1 MSKLSG
7 LRQSCGE
14 KKEKSKRRS
23 VTSKGNR
30 RVQLCIFK
38 PVNQGLTEEC
48 GSDSF
53 ATKLSAFSYWLE
65 HEYYNE
71 RKEFYKMMSTKTINN
86 PKIQESPIIRT
97 EYNGVQVTITFDE
110 NAEGEGKN
118 VKQIIM
124 DMLTRAYERR
134 ITG

>member
-1 MSKLSG
+1 MRKISG
-7 LRQSCGE
+7 LRQSCGD
-14 KKEKSKRRS
+14 KKKSRRRFIA
-23 VTSKGNR
+23 SKENR
-30 RVQLCIFK
+30 RGQLCIFK

-48 GSDSF
+48 SSDSF

-65 HEYYNE
+65 KTYIII
-71 RKEFYKMMSTKTINN
+71 RKEFYKMTRAETINN

-97 EYNGVQVTITFDE
+97 EYDGVQVTIEFDE
-110 NAEGEGKN
+110 TAEVEGKN

>member
-1 MSKLSG
+1 MLG
-7 LRQSCGE
+7 
-14 KKEKSKRRS
+14 KEKSRRRFI
-23 VTSKGNR
+23 TSKENR

-48 GSDSF
+48 SSDSF

-65 HEYYNE
+65 NIYDK
-71 RKEFYKMMSTKTINN
+71 RKEFYKMMRADTINN
-86 PKIQESPIIRT
+86 PQIHESPIIRT
-97 EYNGVQVTITFDE
+97 EYNGVQVTIVFDE
-110 NAEGEGKN
+110 TAEGEGKN

-124 DMLTRAYERR
+124 DMLTRAYEHR

>member
-1 MSKLSG
+1 MRG
-7 LRQSCGE
+7 T

-38 PVNQGLTEEC
+38 LVNQGLTEEC
-48 GSDSF
+48 SSDSF

-65 HEYYNE
+65 KTYINK
-71 RKEFYKMMSTKTINN
+71 RKEFYKMTRVEAINN
-86 PKIQESPIIRT
+86 PQTNESPVIRT
-97 EYNGVQVTITFDE
+97 EYNGVQITITFDE
-110 NAEGEGKN
+110 TAEGEGKN

>member
-1 MSKLSG
+1 MRKHSG
-7 LRQSCGE
+7 LRQSCGD

-48 GSDSF
+48 SSDSF

-65 HEYYNE
+65 NIYNNK
-71 RKEFYKMMSTKTINN
+71 RKEFYKMTRAETINN

-97 EYNGVQVTITFDE
+97 EYDGVQVTIEFDE
-110 NAEGEGKN
+110 TAEGEGKN

>member
-1 MSKLSG
+1 MRGK
-7 LRQSCGE
+7 R
-14 KKEKSKRRS
+14 KKKSKRRS
-23 VTSKGNR
+23 VTSKENR
-30 RVQLCIFK
+30 RVQLCVFK
-38 PVNQGLTEEC
+38 PVNQGLIEEC
-48 GSDSF
+48 SSDSF

-65 HEYYNE
+65 NIYNNK
-71 RKEFYKMMSTKTINN
+71 RKEFYKMMRAETINN

-97 EYNGVQVTITFDE
+97 EYDGVQVTIEFDE
-110 NAEGEGKN
+110 TANREGKN

>member
-1 MSKLSG
+1 M
-7 LRQSCGE
+7 
-14 KKEKSKRRS
+14 
-23 VTSKGNR
+23 TSKGNR

-38 PVNQGLTEEC
+38 LVNQGLTEEC
-48 GSDSF
+48 SSDSF

-65 HEYYNE
+65 KTYINK
-71 RKEFYKMMSTKTINN
+71 RKEFYKMTRADTINN
-86 PKIQESPIIRT
+86 PQIHESPVIRT
-97 EYNGVQVTITFDE
+97 EYNGVQVTIVFDE
-110 NAEGEGKN
+110 TANREGKN

>member
-1 MSKLSG
+1 M
-7 LRQSCGE
+7 
-14 KKEKSKRRS
+14 
-23 VTSKGNR
+23 TSKENR

-48 GSDSF
+48 SSDSF

-65 HEYYNE
+65 NIYNNK
-71 RKEFYKMMSTKTINN
+71 RKEFYKMTRAETINN

-97 EYNGVQVTITFDE
+97 EYDGVQVTIEFDE
-110 NAEGEGKN
+110 TAEGEGKN